1 MPVNPWDAAMRGGWL
16 VTPDNGSSVIEAR
29 NIRASV
35 WFARGSA
42 HYQLQTDASVCDTL
56 FAIASHCLAGDGVDE
71 VDTIDA
77 HVDVRATSSCISFAG
92 PIASVEAAW
101 ERLVQLTSG
110 DTELGTQSG
119 GSAQRVSLTHHSP
132 QYWIADAAVRTG
144 VTQWVAEALPVASPP
159 DDNTLSPKVLEDLF
173 GPEVARLCTLT
184 GPGAPEEL
192 NLASLS
198 NEAPTDTDDAASAS
212 VLRNTVLGA
221 GSGKSGNPKRAGIFA
236 MKPTNVAFTALL
248 PHSETG
254 LAAAHA
260 IRAQLTAYFAEQST
274 GGAELELT
282 ALGDTLGVTA
292 LTPHPVSDVQRAQL
306 VARAFA
312 RPSDALLAEAI
323 EAIQSAN
330 EHAASPAFSTAFT
343 PETAFNPERAF
354 SSRPFEPEVR
364 ADAVATVVG
373 MARKTAHLPWSETTA
388 PHDWEWIVPP
398 LHIDAFPTEYRGW
411 DTDVLAT
418 IGKDTFAVARM
429 APGSTNQVESLH
441 GLSTTIPGV
450 VLGDEAGPHTW
461 VDSAMRS
468 VVCAPET
475 FHGQLREDLDKAF
488 IRSARLMAPAPDAVV
503 AARAHAAR
511 GRQRRKHA
519 LIGGGAGVVAL
530 SAACVIGLLTLA

>member
-16 VTPDNGSSVIEAR
+16 HTRDHGSCTIEPR

-42 HYQLQTDASVCDTL
+42 HYQLQTEASLCGTL
-56 FAIASHCLAGDGVDE
+56 AAIASHCLAGDGTGAADDGADE
-71 VDTIDA
+71 VDA
-77 HVDVRATSSCISFAG
+77 HVDVRATSSCISFSG
-92 PIASVEAAW
+92 PSSAVGASW
-101 ERLVQLTSG
+101 KRLVSLSLH
-110 DTELGTQSG
+110 DADLDAAVEPSP
-119 GSAQRVSLTHHSP
+119 RVSHTHHSP
-132 QYWIADAAVRTG
+132 QHWIADAAVRTG
-144 VTQWVAEALPVASPP
+144 ITQWTAEALPLTNSD
-159 DDNTLSPKVLEDLF
+159 DDNTLSCQLLADLF
-173 GPEVARLCTLT
+173 GSGVARLCTLT
-184 GPGAPEEL
+184 GPDAPEEL
-192 NLASLS
+192 NLSSLS

-212 VLRNTVLGA
+212 VLHNTVLGA
-221 GSGKSGNPKRAGIFA
+221 GSGKSGNPQRAGVFA
-236 MKPTNVAFTALL
+236 MKPSRVAFTALL

-260 IRAQLTAYFAEQST
+260 IRTQLATYFAEQAS
-274 GGAELELT
+274 GGVELELT
-282 ALGDTLGVTA
+282 ALNGTLGITA
-292 LTPHPVSDVQRAQL
+292 LTPHPVSDVQRGHM

-312 RPSDALLAEAI
+312 HPSDALLTEAI
-323 EAIQSAN
+323 KAIQSAN
-330 EHAASPAFSTAFT
+330 EHANSPAFS
-343 PETAFNPERAF
+343 PERAF

-364 ADAVATVVG
+364 ADSVAKVVG
-373 MARKTAHLPWSETTA
+373 MARKTVHLPWSETTA
-388 PHDWEWIVPP
+388 PHGWEWIVPP

-429 APGSTNQVESLH
+429 EPGSTNRVESLH
-441 GLSTTIPGV
+441 GLSTTIPCV

-503 AARAHAAR
+503 AARAHAAQ
-511 GRQRRKHA
+511 GRRRRKRA
-519 LIGGGAGVVAL
+519 LIGGGAGVIAL
-530 SAACVIGLLTLA
+530 SAACVIGLLTLT

>member
-1 MPVNPWDAAMRGGWL
+1 
-16 VTPDNGSSVIEAR
+16 
-29 NIRASV
+29 
-35 WFARGSA
+35 
-42 HYQLQTDASVCDTL
+42 
-56 FAIASHCLAGDGVDE
+56 
-71 VDTIDA
+71 
-77 HVDVRATSSCISFAG
+77 
-92 PIASVEAAW
+92 
-101 ERLVQLTSG
+101 
-110 DTELGTQSG
+110 
-119 GSAQRVSLTHHSP
+119 
-132 QYWIADAAVRTG
+132 
-144 VTQWVAEALPVASPP
+144 
-159 DDNTLSPKVLEDLF
+159 
-173 GPEVARLCTLT
+173 
-184 GPGAPEEL
+184 
-192 NLASLS
+192 
-198 NEAPTDTDDAASAS
+198 
-212 VLRNTVLGA
+212 
-221 GSGKSGNPKRAGIFA
+221 

-306 VARAFA
+306 LARAFA
-312 RPSDALLAEAI
+312 HPSDALLAEAI

-330 EHAASPAFSTAFT
+330 EHATSPAFSIAFT
-343 PETAFNPERAF
+343 PERVF

-373 MARKTAHLPWSETTA
+373 MARKTVHLPWSETTA
-388 PHDWEWIVPP
+388 PHGWEWIVPP

-441 GLSTTIPGV
+441 GLSTTIPCV

-475 FHGQLREDLDKAF
+475 FHGQLREDLDKIF
-488 IRSARLMAPAPDAVV
+488 ARAPRLKAPSPDAVV
-503 AARAHAAR
+503 AARAHAAQ
-511 GRQRRKHA
+511 GRRRRKRA

-530 SAACVIGLLTLA
+530 SAACVIGLLALA

>member
-1 MPVNPWDAAMRGGWL
+1 MPVNPWDAAMWGGWL

-42 HYQLQTDASVCDTL
+42 HYQLQTEASLCDIL
-56 FAIASHCLAGDGVDE
+56 LAIASHCLADHGVDGAE
-71 VDTIDA
+71 AVDA
-77 HVDVRATSSCISFAG
+77 HVDVRATSSCVSFTG
-92 PIASVEAAW
+92 PSSAVGAVWGRLVSLSSGQAAHDAAVEA
-101 ERLVQLTSG
+101 SP
-110 DTELGTQSG
+110 
-119 GSAQRVSLTHHSP
+119 RVSLTHHSP
-132 QYWIADAAVRTG
+132 QHWIADAAVRTG
-144 VTQWVAEALPVASPP
+144 FTQWAAEALPAARPRNDS
-159 DDNTLSPKVLEDLF
+159 TLSPQVLADLF
-173 GPEVARLCTLT
+173 RSDVARLCTLT

-212 VLRNTVLGA
+212 VLRNTVLGS
-221 GSGKSGNPKRAGIFA
+221 GSGKSGNPQRAGVFA

-254 LAAAHA
+254 LAATHA
-260 IRAQLTAYFAEQST
+260 IRSQLTAYFAEQAS
-274 GGAELELT
+274 GDAELELT

-312 RPSDALLAEAI
+312 RPSDALLTEAI
-323 EAIQSAN
+323 EALQSAN
-330 EHAASPAFSTAFT
+330 EHATSPAFS
-343 PETAFNPERAF
+343 TAFNPERAF

-373 MARKTAHLPWSETTA
+373 MARKTVHLPWSETTA
-388 PHDWEWIVPP
+388 PHGWEWIVPP

-411 DTDVLAT
+411 DTEVLAT

-441 GLSTTIPGV
+441 GLSTTIPCV
-450 VLGDEAGPHTW
+450 VLVDEAGPHTW

-475 FHGQLREDLDKAF
+475 FHGQLREDLDKIF
-488 IRSARLMAPAPDAVV
+488 ARAPRLKAPAPDAVV
-503 AARAHAAR
+503 AARAHTAQ
-511 GRQRRKHA
+511 GRRRRKRA

-530 SAACVIGLLTLA
+530 SVACVIGLLTLT

>member
-16 VTPDNGSSVIEAR
+16 HTRDHGSCAIEPR

-42 HYQLQTDASVCDTL
+42 HYQLQTEASLCDTL
-56 FAIASHCLAGDGVDE
+56 VAIASHCLSGAGVDE

-77 HVDVRATSSCISFAG
+77 HVDVRATSSCISFTG

-110 DTELGTQSG
+110 NAELGTQSG

-132 QYWIADAAVRTG
+132 QHWIADAAVRTG
-144 VTQWVAEALPVASPP
+144 FTQWAAEALPVASPP
-159 DDNTLSPKVLEDLF
+159 VDNTLSSKVLEDLF
-173 GPEVARLCTLT
+173 GSGVARLCTLT
-184 GPGAPEEL
+184 GPDAPEEL

-221 GSGKSGNPKRAGIFA
+221 GSGKPGNPQRAGVFA
-236 MKPTNVAFTALL
+236 MKPSRVAFTALL

-260 IRAQLTAYFAEQST
+260 IRTQLVTYFAEQASE
-274 GGAELELT
+274 GVELELT
-282 ALGDTLGVTA
+282 ALGGTLGVTA
-292 LTPHPVSDVQRAQL
+292 LTPHPVSDVQRGQM

-312 RPSDALLAEAI
+312 HPSDALLTEAI
-323 EAIQSAN
+323 EAIQSTN
-330 EHAASPAFSTAFT
+330 EHAASPAFSPAFS
-343 PETAFNPERAF
+343 PERAF

-364 ADAVATVVG
+364 ADAVAKVVG
-373 MARKTAHLPWSETTA
+373 MARKTVHLPWSETTA

-411 DTDVLAT
+411 DTDMLAT

-475 FHGQLREDLDKAF
+475 FHGQLREDLDKIF
-488 IRSARLMAPAPDAVV
+488 ARAPRLKAPAPDAVV
-503 AARAHAAR
+503 AARAHTAQ
-511 GRQRRKHA
+511 GRRRRKRA
-519 LIGGGAGVVAL
+519 LIGGGAGVIAL
-530 SAACVIGLLTLA
+530 SAACVIGLLTLT

>member
-1 MPVNPWDAAMRGGWL
+1 MPVNPWDAAMWGGWL

-42 HYQLQTDASVCDTL
+42 HYQLQTEASLCDIL
-56 FAIASHCLAGDGVDE
+56 LAIASHCLADHGVDGAE
-71 VDTIDA
+71 TVDA
-77 HVDVRATSSCISFAG
+77 HVDVRATSSCVSFTG
-92 PIASVEAAW
+92 PSSAVGAVWGRLVSLSSGQAALDAAVEA
-101 ERLVQLTSG
+101 SP
-110 DTELGTQSG
+110 
-119 GSAQRVSLTHHSP
+119 RVSLTHHSP

-144 VTQWVAEALPVASPP
+144 FTQWAAEALPAASPRN
-159 DDNTLSPKVLEDLF
+159 DSTLSSQVLADLF
-173 GPEVARLCTLT
+173 RSDVARLCTLT

-192 NLASLS
+192 NLACLG

-212 VLRNTVLGA
+212 VLRNTVLGS
-221 GSGKSGNPKRAGIFA
+221 GSGKSGNPQRAGVFA

-260 IRAQLTAYFAEQST
+260 IRTQLTAYFAEQAS
-274 GGAELELT
+274 GDAELELT

-312 RPSDALLAEAI
+312 RPSDALLTEAI
-323 EAIQSAN
+323 EALQSAN
-330 EHAASPAFSTAFT
+330 EHATSPAFS
-343 PETAFNPERAF
+343 TAFNPERAF

-373 MARKTAHLPWSETTA
+373 MARKTVHLPWSETTA
-388 PHDWEWIVPP
+388 PHGWEWIVPP

-450 VLGDEAGPHTW
+450 VLGDKAGPHTW
-461 VDSAMRS
+461 VDAAMRS

-475 FHGQLREDLDKAF
+475 FHGQLREDLDKVF

-503 AARAHAAR
+503 TARAHATQ
-511 GRQRRKHA
+511 GRRRRKRA

-530 SAACVIGLLTLA
+530 SVACVIGLLTLT